1 MGVKVMGVVTWIVL
15 GLITGIVAKWVMP
28 GPRGWLTPLMLGVI
42 GATVG
47 GFVGIGAG
55 FGGVNDLKIGS
66 LLLAI
71 LGSILLLSGYHTIAK
86 RREL

>member
-1 MGVKVMGVVTWIVL
+1 MGIVTWIVF
-15 GLITGIVAKWVMP
+15 GLTAGVVAKWV
-28 GPRGWLTPLMLGVI
+28 GPRSRGWFPTISLGVF
-42 GATVG
+42 GAIVG

-71 LGSILLLSGYHTIAK
+71 LGSMLVLSGYHTVAK
-86 RREL
+86 RNHV